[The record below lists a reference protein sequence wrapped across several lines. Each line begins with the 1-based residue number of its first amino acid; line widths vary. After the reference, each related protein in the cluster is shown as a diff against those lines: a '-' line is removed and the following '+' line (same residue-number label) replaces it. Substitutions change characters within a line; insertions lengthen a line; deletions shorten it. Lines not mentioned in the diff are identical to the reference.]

1 MADNKVEL
9 NAENL
14 EGVAGGA
21 AVEIKNI
28 DKRDVVDV
36 TLKEGDPGRAGDVE
50 AQRLEQILKSGD
62 PRPDRTKKT
71 TIKF

>member
-21 AVEIKNI
+21 AVENKNI
-28 DKRDVVDV
+28 DKRDVVEV
-36 TLKEGDPGRAGDVE
+36 TLKEGDPGRAGNLI
-50 AQRLEQILKSGD
+50 AQTPEEILKHGD
-62 PRPDRTKKT
+62 PRPNINEP
-71 TIKF
+71 TIEF